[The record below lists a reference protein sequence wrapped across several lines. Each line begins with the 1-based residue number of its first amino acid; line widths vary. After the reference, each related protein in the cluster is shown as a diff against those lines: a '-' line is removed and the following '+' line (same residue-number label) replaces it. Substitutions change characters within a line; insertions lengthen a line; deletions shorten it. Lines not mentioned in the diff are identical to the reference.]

1 MNLISSMLEFQNQ
14 VKIFHWQTYGYAE
27 HQSLGSLYDNLSGF
41 IDEFVEV
48 FMGKYGRVMA
58 KDSFVL
64 TLKNYKDLSPT
75 QAIDVFINY
84 LVTINGLHI
93 GFLLGAIYGATWPL
107 SISIFANKKLIQYF
121 DSSTTT
127 LSN

>member
-1 MNLISSMLEFQNQ
+1 MFNTFKSILSS
-14 VKIFHWQTYGYAE
+14 
-27 HQSLGSLYDNLSGF
+27 DN
-41 IDEFVEV
+41 IN
-48 FMGKYGRVMA
+48 
-58 KDSFVL
+58 
-64 TLKNYKDLSPT
+64 LKNIVLYPALVSGTSFALYSGYHSLKNSLIAKRPF
-75 QAIDVFINY
+75 FINY